1 MFLNQK
7 SVRQFVKENQ
17 KQISKEAIEAL
28 DYKVR
33 AILVSAIKNTGKF
46 KRIGETEVNFVKNI

>member
-7 SVRQFVKENQ
+7 AIKTFIKENE
-17 KQISKEAIEAL
+17 KQISKEAIDAL

-46 KRIGETEVNFVKNI
+46 KRIGETEVNFVKTI